1 MESRTFGVSSQYQN
15 RTPWEKNPRPSLAKK
30 GQQHIL
36 GSSHDVVRNE
46 VVNENVLI
54 WFAGLMGH
62 SKAAQLRVDREINT
76 RSLSRPSREA
86 DHVVG
91 EKELIEKHG
100 LSPDIGRS
108 RKFTGGCRI
117 RSQTACAI

>member
-15 RTPWEKNPRPSLAKK
+15 RKPWEKNQRPSLAKK

-54 WFAGLMGH
+54 WFAGLCDGTD
-62 SKAAQLRVDREINT
+62 AVLRSYTDWQRHII
-76 RSLSRPSREA
+76 L
-86 DHVVG
+86 
-91 EKELIEKHG
+91 
-100 LSPDIGRS
+100 
-108 RKFTGGCRI
+108 
-117 RSQTACAI
+117 